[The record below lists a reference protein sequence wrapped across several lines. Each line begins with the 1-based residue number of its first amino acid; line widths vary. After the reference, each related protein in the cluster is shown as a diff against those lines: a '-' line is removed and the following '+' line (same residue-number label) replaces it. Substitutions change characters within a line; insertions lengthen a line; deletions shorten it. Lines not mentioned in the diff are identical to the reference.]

1 MALAPPLRS
10 PLMSRIMVTGVAGF
24 IGSNLL
30 RELLSRGHQ
39 VVGIDN
45 LSFGRQE
52 NIRECLADPRFRFI
66 RGDIRDLAA
75 VRRAAGGAEVIV
87 HLAAHKIPRYS
98 DAYDTLVVNTEG
110 TRNVLEAARLDRA
123 RIIAASTSDVY
134 GKSDALPFVE
144 DGPLVMGPPNVRRWA
159 YAISKIY
166 VEQLLFAYQQRFGLD
181 FLAIRLF
188 GGYGPYQNQTW
199 WGGPQSVFIRCALT
213 GMPMPIHG
221 DGSQT
226 RCLTYVDDYIEAL
239 VHCIENP
246 TVKNEV
252 LNLGGDQ
259 PTTILELAH
268 LCWRLVRDD
277 PPQVRLIPYRAFG
290 NYEDVSQRKPDL
302 DRLRD
307 RIGFAPRVPLEEG
320 LRRTIAWQRSL
331 APQPPSRALAPR
343 PPSPALAP
351 RTARLHFL
359 APMLNEVANLPNLM
373 REIAAAAE
381 QLGADYDV
389 ILIND
394 GSTDDSPQAIERLA
408 EIFPVS
414 QITHATRRGV
424 GAAFNSGFEHLLD
437 RLDDDDIVV
446 TLEADCTSDL
456 SILPDMVVRLAEG
469 NDLVLASCYLTG
481 GGVATTDPLRIFVS
495 HCANAAARLIFD
507 LREIHTLSSFFRI
520 YRASAL
526 RALARAHGRPLL
538 RSSGFEC
545 MLELLAMARAA
556 GLQVAEVPMVLDHS
570 RRQGRSKMNIPR
582 TTAGYLALFARR
594 FVTARFRVRRPASR
608 LVETGEPGAL
618 EPEARR
624 PARNPAAP

>member
-1 MALAPPLRS
+1 
-10 PLMSRIMVTGVAGF
+10 MSRILVTGVAGF
-24 IGSNLL
+24 IGANLL
-30 RELLSRGHQ
+30 RELLRRGHD

-45 LSFGRQE
+45 LSFGRME
-52 NIRECLADPRFRFI
+52 NIRECLSDRRFRFI
-66 RGDIRDLAA
+66 RGDIRDPAA
-75 VRRAAGGAEVIV
+75 VRRTAAGTDVIV

-98 DAYDTLVVNTEG
+98 DAYDTLVINTEG
-110 TRNVLEAARLDRA
+110 TRQVLEAARLERA

-159 YAISKIY
+159 YAVSKIY

-188 GGYGPYQNQTW
+188 GGYGPFQNQTW

-213 GMPMPIHG
+213 GTPMPIHG

-226 RCLTYVDDYIEAL
+226 RCLTYVDDYIQAL
-239 VHCIENP
+239 LHCIEDP
-246 TVKNEV
+246 SIKNEI

-277 PPQVRLIPYRAFG
+277 PPQVRLIPYSTFG
-290 NYEDVSQRKPDL
+290 NYEDVSQRLPDL
-302 DRLRD
+302 ARLRD
-307 RIGFAPRVPLEEG
+307 RIGFAPRIPLEEG

-331 APQPPSRALAPR
+331 APRAPSRALAPR
-343 PPSPALAP
+343 
-351 RTARLHFL
+351 TFRLHFV
-359 APMLNEVANLPNLM
+359 APMLNEAPNLPNLM
-373 REIAAAAE
+373 REIAGVAE
-381 QLGADYDV
+381 QIGADYDV
-389 ILIND
+389 TLIND
-394 GSTDDSPQAIERLA
+394 GSTDDSNQVVERLA
-408 EIFPVS
+408 ETFPVS
-414 QITHATRRGV
+414 SITHASHRGV

-437 RLDDDDIVV
+437 RLDDEDIVV

-469 NDLVLASCYLTG
+469 NDLVLASCYLAG
-481 GGVATTDPLRIFVS
+481 GGVATTDPLRIFIS
-495 HCANAAARLIFD
+495 HCANACARWIFN
-507 LREIHTLSSFFRI
+507 LREIQTLSSFFRI

-526 RALARAHGRPLL
+526 RALARVHGRPLL
-538 RSSGFEC
+538 RSAGFEC

-556 GLQVAEVPMVLDHS
+556 ELTVAEVPMVLDHS

-582 TTAGYLALFARR
+582 TTAGYLSLFTRR
-594 FVTARFRVRRPASR
+594 FVSARFRARQPGSR
-608 LVETGEPGAL
+608 FVETGEPGAL
-618 EPEARR
+618 ESEARR